1 MKYFTEWNDNFNN
14 TKKYWILL
22 KLPSPS
28 NLLFSTSLLKM
39 GDLNDILE
47 MTTGHISAQSG
58 E

>member
-1 MKYFTEWNDNFNN
+1 MITLIIQ
-14 TKKYWILL
+14 KKYWILL

-28 NLLFSTSLLKM
+28 NLLFCTSLLKM

-47 MTTGHISAQSG
+47 MTMGHISDLCR

>member
-1 MKYFTEWNDNFNN
+1 MITLIIQ
-14 TKKYWILL
+14 KKYWILL

-28 NLLFSTSLLKM
+28 NLPFSTSLPKM

-47 MTTGHISAQSG
+47 MITGHISALSR